1 MKYIFFLKKHI
12 MQQSKELIRGHIANS
27 EFEHIK
33 VIYLKKSNREYE
45 QQDFNNLEGF
55 TEWYKKQDFNLYPTI
70 FGSEQYHYKIEI
82 FCSWETKEYLENNFE
97 FSNILSSCWV
107 CENIPISTNIPNSD

>member
-55 TEWYKKQDFNLYPTI
+55 TE
-70 FGSEQYHYKIEI
+70 
-82 FCSWETKEYLENNFE
+82 
-97 FSNILSSCWV
+97 
-107 CENIPISTNIPNSD
+107 